1 MTHIG
6 PDFQLRQTAIQSLL
20 PVLLVLMSTS
30 GSTLA
35 VEPLL
40 MRRDM
45 QALLSPRVLM
55 WAGAGVAAGA
65 LVHPW
70 DNEVRFGLQ
79 EQPRLRDMLD
89 VVDVY
94 GSNRYASSGLV
105 VTWGAA
111 RLIGHQP
118 AAALSSGLVRS
129 VVLAN
134 VLVTPLKFTVG
145 RERPDGSN
153 NRSFPSGHSANA
165 FALPGGYISVYTGLI
180 EKSASYEELA
190 SVLAHEIAHV
200 TMRHGVTRMVES
212 VGVIAVLQLIFGDVG
227 GLVGL
232 AEELFTIAAI
242 NGYSRGHES
251 EADEEGVRMMHAA
264 GIDPSAAANFFRML
278 KESEPGSDMPDV
290 LAWVSTHPEHDER
303 IAAIEAQVVHPIA
316 TAIVKA
322 TTVIVEAAPGTGR

>member
-165 FALPGGYISVYTGLI
+165 FALTTALSRRLGPR
-180 EKSASYEELA
+180 LA
-190 SVLAHEIAHV
+190 LPLYVATVAVPVSRVHRR
-200 TMRHGVTRMVES
+200 RHYLS
-212 VGVIAVLQLIFGDVG
+212 
-227 GLVGL
+227 
-232 AEELFTIAAI
+232 
-242 NGYSRGHES
+242 
-251 EADEEGVRMMHAA
+251 
-264 GIDPSAAANFFRML
+264 
-278 KESEPGSDMPDV
+278 DV
-290 LAWVSTHPEHDER
+290 LAGSLLGIVAGRAVTGFERDAVSMR
-303 IAAIEAQVVHPIA
+303 VVVGSAA
-316 TAIVKA
+316 
-322 TTVIVEAAPGTGR
+322 GRPLPVLYWPLP